1 MRYLEMDLA
10 ELQKA
15 MRPKKKRPARGAER
29 PAPSGPCGFLAEHA
43 RAEQIRLGGHG
54 RVHEGGALHP
64 NHGNQSPT
72 PLYISSG
79 VRTTECSN
87 LRCERAGLGDLRP
100 RSQKNNRALS
110 RQESRASCLQLCTAA
125 QIVNLA
131 GPEGIEYLHTSS
143 CQSRLLKL
151 QEDMAVLKQPGGH
164 IRSRSSCS
172 APRGSGHPEK
182 PTPTAPRPP
191 RVPLP
196 GDPGPQR

>member
-1 MRYLEMDLA
+1 MLYTVFIYCVYIYIYRY
-10 ELQKA
+10 Q
-15 MRPKKKRPARGAER
+15 
-29 PAPSGPCGFLAEHA
+29 
-43 RAEQIRLGGHG
+43 
-54 RVHEGGALHP
+54 ALHP

-100 RSQKNNRALS
+100 RSQKNSRALS

-131 GPEGIEYLHTSS
+131 GPEGIEYLHASS